1 MKMLLSLMVS
11 RKHKM
16 SSGNDDD
23 DDMSRTT
30 NVSNLI
36 AKRILKLEDFFT
48 ISK

>member
-1 MKMLLSLMVS
+1 MKMLVSLMVS

-30 NVSNLI
+30 NETSY
-36 AKRILKLEDFFT
+36 RILSPNEY
-48 ISK
+48 